1 MSSFARQAAHKLQ
14 ISSGITFSVSNLV
27 AFVYPKELATH
38 FLYTA
43 SDGEVKKMLHYIGKR
58 LWQLIPVLLG
68 MTFVVFMII
77 RAIPGDPAQV
87 ILGQQASESAILAL
101 RTKLGLD
108 NPWYI
113 QYFDYLMGLF
123 KGDLGESMR
132 TMNPVSDEIW
142 GYLAATFE
150 LSLFAILIAIIV
162 GVNAGIISAWF
173 QNSWFDYTAM
183 ILALVGVSMPIFW
196 LGLMLQYIFGIELG
210 ILPTTG
216 REEVRT
222 PVESITNLYVLDT
235 ILQGRF
241 DQLSTVL
248 KHLVLPGI
256 ALATIPMAIIARM
269 TRSSMLEVMRSDY
282 VRTARAK
289 GQKMFWVV
297 YKHALKNA
305 IIPVLTIIGLQMGML
320 LGGAIL
326 TETIF
331 GWPGVGRYIYEAINF
346 RDYPV
351 IQSGILV
358 VAFIFV
364 MINLV
369 IDVLYSLIDPRI
381 KYD

>member
-1 MSSFARQAAHKLQ
+1 
-14 ISSGITFSVSNLV
+14 
-27 AFVYPKELATH
+27 
-38 FLYTA
+38 
-43 SDGEVKKMLHYIGKR
+43 MLSYIGKR
-58 LWQLIPVLLG
+58 LLQLIPVLLG
-68 MTFVVFMII
+68 MTFIVFLII
-77 RAIPGDPAQV
+77 RAIPGNPAQM
-87 ILGQQASESAILAL
+87 ILGQQATEEAVAAL
-101 RTKLGLD
+101 TVKLGLD

-113 QYFDYLMGLF
+113 QYFNYLGDIL

-132 TMNPVSDEIW
+132 TRTPVADELW
-142 GYLAATFE
+142 PYLAATAE
-150 LSLFAILIAIIV
+150 LAIFAIIIAVVV
-162 GVNAGIISAWF
+162 GINAGIISAWF

-196 LGLMLQYIFGIELG
+196 LGLMGQWVFALELSW
-210 ILPTTG
+210 LPVTG
-216 REEVRT
+216 REQVRD
-222 PVESITNLYVLDT
+222 PVEAITNLYVLDT
-235 ILQGRF
+235 IIQGRF
-241 DQLSTVL
+241 DQLWVVI
-248 KHLVLPGI
+248 KHLILPGL

-289 GQKMFWVV
+289 GQRMFWIV

-331 GWPGVGRYIYEAINF
+331 AWPGIGRFIFDAINF

-364 MINLV
+364 MINLLV
-369 IDVLYSLIDPRI
+369 DLLYSLIDPRI

>member
-1 MSSFARQAAHKLQ
+1 
-14 ISSGITFSVSNLV
+14 
-27 AFVYPKELATH
+27 
-38 FLYTA
+38 
-43 SDGEVKKMLHYIGKR
+43 MLHYIGQR
-58 LWQLIPVLLG
+58 LLQLIPVLLG
-68 MTFVVFMII
+68 MTFIVFMII

-87 ILGQQASESAILAL
+87 ILGQQASEEAIKAL
-101 RTKLGLD
+101 RTSLGLD

-113 QYFDYLMGLF
+113 QYFDYLKGLVT
-123 KGDLGESMR
+123 GDMGESLR
-132 TMNPVSDEIW
+132 TRSPVSEEIW
-142 GYLAATFE
+142 PYLAATFE
-150 LSLFAILIAIIV
+150 LSLFAIIIAVVIGI
-162 GVNAGIISAWF
+162 NAGIISAWF
-173 QNSWFDYTAM
+173 QNSWFDYLAM
-183 ILALVGVSMPIFW
+183 ILALIGVSMPIFW
-196 LGLMLQYIFGIELG
+196 LGLMNQWIFSIELG

-216 REEVRT
+216 RENVRD
-222 PVESITNLYVLDT
+222 PIDNITNFYVLDT
-235 ILQGRF
+235 LIQGDF
-241 DQLSTVL
+241 NQLATVL
-248 KHLVLPGI
+248 KHLVLPGT

-289 GQKMFWVV
+289 GVKMFWVV

-305 IIPVLTIIGLQMGML
+305 IIPVLTIIGLQMGLL

-331 GWPGVGRYIYEAINF
+331 GWPGIGRYIYEAIGF

-364 MINLV
+364 MINLIV
-369 IDVLYSLIDPRI
+369 DLLYGLVDPRI